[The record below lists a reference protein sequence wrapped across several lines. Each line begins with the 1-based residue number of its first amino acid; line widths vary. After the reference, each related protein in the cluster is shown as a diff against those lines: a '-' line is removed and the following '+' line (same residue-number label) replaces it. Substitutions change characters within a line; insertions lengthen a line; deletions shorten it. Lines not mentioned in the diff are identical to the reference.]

1 MEIFEGPLDLLLHLI
16 KKNEVSITD
25 IPIATI
31 TEQYL
36 ATLELMQTLNLDLAG
51 EFLVMAATLV
61 HIKSRMLLPAGVD
74 GEDEEDEGVDP
85 REELVRRLLEYQRY
99 KDAAA
104 ELEQREVLTRDVFV
118 RASAPIEEA
127 GPREFREVSV
137 FELLGALKRVIDR
150 LPKDAIHEVTLDKV
164 TVREKMTLLLDKLH
178 NQGRILFEALFDEV
192 RSRMEVVV
200 TFLAMLEL
208 VKVRAIRISQDELNG
223 PIVIEAAAAMDE
235 AAERVV
241 LDDAGGESQWS
252 VKKSNRSSRVCYSLP
267 MSRSLCSALP
277 RFSISADKK
286 LLQDS
291 FE

>member
-1 MEIFEGPLDLLLHLI
+1 MDLLLHLI

-36 ATLELMQTLNLDLAG
+36 ATLELMQSLNLDMAG
-51 EFLVMAATLV
+51 EFLVMAATLI
-61 HIKSRMLLPAGVD
+61 HIKSRMLLPAG
-74 GEDEEDEGVDP
+74 DEEPDEDEGVDP
-85 REELVRRLLEYQRY
+85 RAELIKRLLEYQRY

-150 LPKDAIHEVTLDKV
+150 LPKDAVHEVTLEKI
-164 TVREKMTLLLDKLH
+164 TVREKMTLLLDTLRNESKV
-178 NQGRILFEALFDEV
+178 LFESFFV
-192 RSRMEVVV
+192 GVKSRIEIIV

-208 VKVRAIRISQDELNG
+208 VKVRAIRIFQDQPGGE
-223 PIVIEAAAAMDE
+223 IVIEAAAGMDE
-235 AAERVV
+235 AAEQVV
-241 LDDAGGESQWS
+241 LDE
-252 VKKSNRSSRVCYSLP
+252 VEEK
-267 MSRSLCSALP
+267 
-277 RFSISADKK
+277 
-286 LLQDS
+286 QDGA
-291 FE
+291 